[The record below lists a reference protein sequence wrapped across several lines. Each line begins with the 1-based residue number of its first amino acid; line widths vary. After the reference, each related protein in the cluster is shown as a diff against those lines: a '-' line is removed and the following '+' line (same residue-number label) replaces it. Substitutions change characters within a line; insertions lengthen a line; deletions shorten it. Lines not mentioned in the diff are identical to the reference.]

1 MSEVYSIKELK
12 EIYPAA
18 FINDEVDYK
27 SLCLLLAQEVSDL
40 QDQMAEKDYQILKI
54 TQRLES
60 LER

>member
-1 MSEVYSIKELK
+1 MSEVYSIEELK

>member
-1 MSEVYSIKELK
+1 MSEVYSIEELK

-18 FINDEVDYK
+18 FVNDEVDYK